1 MVLITKV
8 PKCKIQIFIGNSN
21 NDNGNGLAI
30 EEGPYHI
37 ETSSLICSSN

>member
-8 PKCKIQIFIGNSN
+8 PKCKTQIFIGNN

-30 EEGPYHI
+30 EGGPYHI
-37 ETSSLICSSN
+37 ETSSLICSPN